1 MKITNVNNL
10 PAPFVSAVEREY
22 QYKDKQYSAT
32 QLLKGTCEAVLER
45 RHHDEIQ
52 SDVSDMIWLIFGT
65 AVHSILENA
74 EEEAEQ
80 LKENKIVIDVDGG
93 YKLSGIFDLYDAK
106 EKKVTDYKTA
116 TVWKV
121 IYNDWDDY
129 RKQLLIYAYMLKK
142 IGFECNKGEIIATLK
157 DHSKSKAKFDGNY
170 PQFPIHKVSFN
181 FIDEDFKEIERFIKN
196 KFNEIKLQE
205 ALSDDKL
212 IPCTDVERWHK
223 DDKYAVMKE
232 GRKSALKV
240 CSSKIEANEY
250 IVSKNLDSKHYIEF
264 REGQDTKCDD
274 YCNVKQWCPFY
285 KAKLNKK
292 GSN

>member
-32 QLLKGTCEAVLER
+32 QLLKGSCEAVLER

-52 SDVSDMIWLIFGT
+52 NDVSDMIWLIFGT

-121 IYNDWDDY
+121 IYNDWEDY

-157 DHSKSKAKFDGNY
+157 DHSKSKAKYDTSY
-170 PQFPIHKVSFN
+170 PQFPVHKVSFEFN
-181 FIDEDFKEIERFIKN
+181 DNDFKEIERFIKN

-240 CSSKIEANEY
+240 CSSQVEANEY
-250 IVSKNLDSKHYIEF
+250 IASKNLDSRHYIEF

-285 KAKLNKK
+285 KAKLK